1 MTVAELL
8 ARMSGEELADW
19 LAYEEMEG
27 PLGPGRGDWHAAL
40 ISTTVA
46 NTVPRRKGKAR
57 TKIADMM
64 LKWKGGR
71 SARQSDAQMEAIGRD
86 LARRFGGTWE
96 EAGERVNH

>member
-8 ARMSGEELADW
+8 VRMSGEELADW

-27 PLGPGRGDWHAAL
+27 PLGPGRGDWQAAL
-40 ISTTVA
+40 IAATVA
-46 NTVPRRKGKAR
+46 NTVPRKKGKAR
-57 TKIADMM
+57 TKIDDML

-71 SARQSDAQMEAIGRD
+71 SAKQSAEEMEAIGRD

-96 EAGERVNH
+96 EASERVNH